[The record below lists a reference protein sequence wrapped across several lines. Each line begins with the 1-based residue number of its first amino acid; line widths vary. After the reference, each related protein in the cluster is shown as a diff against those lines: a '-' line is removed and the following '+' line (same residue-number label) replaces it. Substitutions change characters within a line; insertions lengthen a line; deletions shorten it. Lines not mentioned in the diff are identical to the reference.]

1 MDHGTFAMFD
11 AHIVVTSVVD
21 TNFKSNQIS
30 NLLKVL
36 TYTFGRYS
44 VDGYKEKKT
53 EFSGLR
59 IKGKLSS
66 LKMRLVTDC
75 VCLSVVVSF

>member
-53 EFSGLR
+53 GSSGLR

-66 LKMRLVTDC
+66 LKNELIG
-75 VCLSVVVSF
+75 